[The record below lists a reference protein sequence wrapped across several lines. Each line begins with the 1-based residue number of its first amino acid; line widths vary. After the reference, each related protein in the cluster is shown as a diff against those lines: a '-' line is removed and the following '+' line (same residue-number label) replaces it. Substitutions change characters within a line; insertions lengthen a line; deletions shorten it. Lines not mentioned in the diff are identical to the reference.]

1 MERLTDINVIRE
13 VLSRHGFTF
22 SKALGQNF
30 LINPSVCPRMADA
43 AVESVKVTHRT
54 QTSGSGNE
62 TIPPSS
68 SKTNPPPF
76 TKGRRRVGVIEI
88 GPGIGVLTRELL
100 QRADKVVA
108 VELDKRLLPVLDETL
123 GEFDNLKV
131 VNADVLELDLH
142 RLIEEEFDGMEV
154 VVCANLPYYITSPVI
169 MKLLEDR
176 LPISTITVMVQKEA
190 AVRLCAQP
198 GTRDSSAITAA
209 VRYYCDPELLFHVS
223 AGSFMPAP
231 KVDSAVI
238 QLVLH
243 EPAVHPKNEKTF
255 FAVIKGAFA
264 QRRKTVLNSLS
275 SSLSLDKNTVRD
287 ILRSAGVDENARAE
301 RLTLEHFSAV
311 SDAVDEME

>member
-54 QTSGSGNE
+54 QTSGSGNK

-68 SKTNPPPF
+68 S
-76 TKGRRRVGVIEI
+76 RYRVGVIEI

-131 VNADVLELDLH
+131 INADVLELDLH

-169 MKLLEDR
+169 MKLLEDK

-243 EPAVHPKNEKTF
+243 EPAVHPKDEKTF

-287 ILRSAGVDENARAE
+287 ILKSAGVDENARAE
-301 RLTLEHFSAV
+301 RLTLEDFSAV